1 MVGVLDSIIR
11 GGRPS
16 PMGMGRGVMGGSV
29 MGTVPGINMR
39 GVSATPFRPF
49 LGPQPV
55 ATGQLDPRDFPTG
68 SMLTRGLMA
77 SGGGASQAPAARPQG
92 LLGSIRS
99 GLGGMS
105 EEMALGLA
113 GSLLGG
119 PTRTPVGFGT
129 KILQG
134 LQAGR
139 EAEKAAE
146 QQELVRRLTEAQIT
160 EAMGKGGKQQ
170 FEQEQNLKKG
180 FDALTKDFRLANAGY
195 EKVKQAATVKD
206 ATGVDDL
213 ALIFAYMKTI
223 DPTSVVREGEFANA
237 ENSGGVGNRV
247 RNIYNSVLFGNRL
260 TDEQRKN
267 FLNSA
272 TGQLKSQHD
281 SFKIIYDQY
290 EGLANQYSLNAD
302 NVVTDYLTDKSI
314 IKSTAGALDI
324 EQTLGDVP
332 DIPGTSRENPFVP
345 TDKSPISSLPSG
357 IYYLLPDGR
366 VAQKE

>member
-1 MVGVLDSIIR
+1 MVGVLDSLIG

-29 MGTVPGINMR
+29 MGTVPGISMR

-68 SMLTRGLMA
+68 SMLSRGLMA
-77 SGGGASQAPAARPQG
+77 SGGGAAQAPAARPQG

-146 QQELVRRLTEAQIT
+146 QQNLLQRLTEAQIT
-160 EAMGKGGKQQ
+160 EAMGKGGEKQ
-170 FEQEQNLKKG
+170 FKNERDLKKD
-180 FDALTKDFRLANAGY
+180 FDALSKDFRLANSGY
-195 EKVKQAATVKD
+195 EKVKQAAMATEP
-206 ATGVDDL
+206 TGVDDL

-223 DPTSVVREGEFANA
+223 DPTSVVRDGEFANA

-247 RNIYNSVLFGNRL
+247 RNLYNSVLFGNRL
-260 TDEQRKN
+260 TGEQREN
-267 FLNSA
+267 FLKSA
-272 TGQLKSQHD
+272 KGQLKSQYD

-314 IKSTAGALDI
+314 IKSTANGLDI
-324 EQTLGDVP
+324 EQTLVDVP

-345 TDKSPISSLPSG
+345 TDKKPISSLPSG

-366 VAQKE
+366 VAIKD

>member
-1 MVGVLDSIIR
+1 MVGVLDSLIG

-16 PMGMGRGVMGGSV
+16 PMGMGRGVMGSSV
-29 MGTVPGINMR
+29 MGSVPGINMR
-39 GVSATPFRPF
+39 GVSAAPFRPF

-55 ATGQLDPRDFPTG
+55 ATGQLDPRDFPAS
-68 SMLTRGLMA
+68 SMLSRGLMA
-77 SGGGASQAPAARPQG
+77 SGGAAQAPAARPQG

-119 PTRTPVGFGT
+119 PTRTPTGFGT

-146 QQELVRRLTEAQIT
+146 QQALLQRLTEAQIS
-160 EAMGKGGKQQ
+160 EAMGKGGEKQ
-170 FEQEQNLKKG
+170 FKKERDLKKD
-180 FDALTKDFRLANAGY
+180 FDSLSKDFRLANAGY
-195 EKVKQAATVKD
+195 EKVKQAATATD
-206 ATGVDDL
+206 PTGVDDL

-223 DPTSVVREGEFANA
+223 DPTSVVREGEFSNA

-247 RNIYNSVLFGNRL
+247 RNLYNSVLFGNRL
-260 TDEQRKN
+260 TDAQRDN
-267 FLNSA
+267 FLKSA
-272 TGQLKSQHD
+272 KGQLKSQYD
-281 SFKIIYDQY
+281 SFKTIYDQY

-314 IKSTAGALDI
+314 IKSTAGGLDI
-324 EQTLGDVP
+324 EQALGDVP
-332 DIPGTSRENPFVP
+332 EIPGGSPENPLTP
-345 TDKSPISSLPSG
+345 TDKNPVNRLPSG
-357 IYYLLPDGR
+357 TYYLLPDGR